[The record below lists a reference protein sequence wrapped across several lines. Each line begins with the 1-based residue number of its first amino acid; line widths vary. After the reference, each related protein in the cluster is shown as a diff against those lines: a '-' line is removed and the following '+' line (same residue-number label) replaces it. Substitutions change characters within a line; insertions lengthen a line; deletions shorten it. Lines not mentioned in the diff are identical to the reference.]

1 MCICVVS
8 RCSPLPGIPPISNL
22 RFSRIIFHDLEDDL
36 VRLRA
41 ANGTT
46 AGTAFVPHSIAIAR
60 SPLYNFFDEPHIE
73 AVHFGK
79 LNCKDVP
86 FTFESEFSDGRNN
99 NSRSGVSYAANRD
112 KPECALPT
120 PNRARTFLNLNEACM
135 ESIIPG
141 ESVVGLD
148 FEPKCLMVV
157 IAADSRKDLFDQLLA
172 AKRPLQDKLRITV
185 NYTLGI
191 DPDPSVASISTNCE
205 NSLVMQEN
213 YNRDRILQDETQE
226 LEEVRENLTR
236 AFDTL
241 ALFDETVD
249 QLPAHALRGS
259 LAPYRAQKGAPLPS
273 PPPPPPPGLPGA
285 LSIDDARLRL
295 TQEIGTMQDR
305 VQFLVT
311 SIYECDR
318 FGPTRERVCG
328 IPANEGPSPWL
339 SKSGEQCRGY
349 DTFSARFGDFCGY
362 WDASVRVHACI
373 LFFLLRQAHTQ
384 SPTTHIHACALVW
397 VYMLTRSISPSG
409 KTMISGLPTFW
420 V

>member
-1 MCICVVS
+1 MI
-8 RCSPLPGIPPISNL
+8 
-22 RFSRIIFHDLEDDL
+22 
-36 VRLRA
+36 RLRA

-46 AGTAFVPHSIAIAR
+46 AGTAFVPHSVAIAR
-60 SPLYNFFDEPHIE
+60 SPIYNFFDEPHIE

-120 PNRARTFLNLNEACM
+120 PNRARTFLNLNEACA
-135 ESIIPG
+135 ESIVPG

-148 FEPKCLMVV
+148 FEPKCLMIV

-191 DPDPSVASISTNCE
+191 DPTPNVASISTNCE

-213 YNRDRILQDETQE
+213 YNRDRVLQDETQE

-236 AFDTL
+236 ALDTL

-259 LAPYRAQKGAPLPS
+259 LAPYRAQSGSAPLPS
-273 PPPPPPPGLPGA
+273 PPPPPPPGIPGA

-311 SIYECDR
+311 SIYDCDR

-362 WDASVRVHACI
+362 WDAPVRVF
-373 LFFLLRQAHTQ
+373 FFLTQTSPRHHSYTQ
-384 SPTTHIHACALVW
+384 SPYGCTHDTRLRSCTR

-409 KTMISGLPTFW
+409 KTMISGLPTFL